1 MTHLSSYYL
10 LSMFYVPSIILGDC
24 NTLMLFKVEVDKRP
38 PNTIPDY
45 SDEKTEVSEF
55 KLLNQIQIVS

>member
-1 MTHLSSYYL
+1 
-10 LSMFYVPSIILGDC
+10 MFYVLSIILGDC
-24 NTLMLFKVEVDKRP
+24 NTLMLFKVEVDQRP
-38 PNTIPDY
+38 PNTILDY